1 MAFDPPTLLTLTIAI
16 AAAAAL
22 YLLMEWRGAR
32 ERALLL
38 WAAGFATITV
48 GSSLSLL
55 RANGFFL
62 VGVWFANGLLILAHW
77 LFLLGVLRFVGQRP
91 SQAWWLLVVIWCA
104 LLLLP
109 APLTSSKL
117 YLALNSLLVGLLAL
131 RASWALK
138 LESGSATLGTRQ
150 LHYVLLIHG
159 LFYIA
164 KGLLPLAPNTLV
176 DLMAFRGAIIRV
188 SLVEGAMAILL
199 IALSMTGTV
208 RYQRERHITHLA
220 ERDALTSLLNR
231 RGFET
236 QALRVLKRI
245 TPSQP
250 GALLLVDLDN
260 FKQVND
266 LYGHAAGDHLLI
278 ALGDIAQQT
287 LPADALMARLGG
299 DEFVFLLKDVDD
311 DAVLRMGQ
319 QLRQRFQTVASH
331 TYPTPNP
338 VSLSLGVTRLTQPTQ
353 DLSSLLA
360 RSDQALYEAKRSGR
374 NRMEIC

>member
-32 ERALLL
+32 EQALLL
-38 WAAGFATITV
+38 WAAGFATVTV

-91 SQAWWLLVVIWCA
+91 SRAWWLLVVIWCG

-109 APLTSSKL
+109 EPLTSSKL
-117 YLALNSLLVGLLAL
+117 YLSLNSLLVGLLAL

-138 LESGSATLGTRQ
+138 LESDAATLGTRQ
-150 LHYVLLIHG
+150 LHYVLMIHG
-159 LFYIA
+159 LFYVA

-176 DLMAFRGAIIRV
+176 DLMAFQGAIIRI
-188 SLVEGAMAILL
+188 SLVEGSMAILL

-231 RGFET
+231 RGFEA
-236 QALRVLKRI
+236 QAPRVLKRI
-245 TPSQP
+245 SPSQP
-250 GALLLVDLDN
+250 GALLLLDLDN
-260 FKQVND
+260 FKQIND
-266 LYGHAAGDHLLI
+266 LYGHAAGDHLLL
-278 ALGDIAQQT
+278 ALADIARQT
-287 LPADALMARLGG
+287 LPSDALLARLGG
-299 DEFVFLLKDVDD
+299 DEFVFLLKDVNDD
-311 DAVLRMGQ
+311 ELLHIGQ
-319 QLRQRFQTVASH
+319 QLRQRFHTVASH
-331 TYPTPNP
+331 TYLTPAP

-360 RSDQALYEAKRSGR
+360 QSDQALYEAKRRGR

>member
-32 ERALLL
+32 EQALLL
-38 WAAGFATITV
+38 WAAGFATVTV

-91 SQAWWLLVVIWCA
+91 SRAWWLLVVIWCG
-104 LLLLP
+104 LLLP
-109 APLTSSKL
+109 EPLTSSKL
-117 YLALNSLLVGLLAL
+117 YLSLNSLLVGLLAL

-138 LESGSATLGTRQ
+138 LESDAATLGTRQ
-150 LHYVLLIHG
+150 LHYVLMIHG
-159 LFYIA
+159 LFYVA

-176 DLMAFRGAIIRV
+176 NLMAFQGAIIRI
-188 SLVEGAMAILL
+188 SLVEGSMAILL

-231 RGFET
+231 RGFEA
-236 QALRVLKRI
+236 QAPRVLKRI
-245 TPSQP
+245 SPSQP
-250 GALLLVDLDN
+250 GALLLLDLDN
-260 FKQVND
+260 FKQIND
-266 LYGHAAGDHLLI
+266 LYGHAAGDHLLL
-278 ALGDIAQQT
+278 ALADIARQT
-287 LPADALMARLGG
+287 LPTDALLARLGG
-299 DEFVFLLKDVDD
+299 DEFVFLLKDVNDD
-311 DAVLRMGQ
+311 ELLHIGQ
-319 QLRQRFQTVASH
+319 QLRQRFHTVASH
-331 TYPTPNP
+331 TYLTPAP

-360 RSDQALYEAKRSGR
+360 QSDQALYEAKRRGR

>member
-32 ERALLL
+32 EQALLL
-38 WAAGFATITV
+38 WAAGFATVTV

-91 SQAWWLLVVIWCA
+91 SRAWWLLVVIWCG

-109 APLTSSKL
+109 EPLTSSKL
-117 YLALNSLLVGLLAL
+117 YLSLNSLLVGLLAL

-138 LESGSATLGTRQ
+138 LESDAATLGTRQ
-150 LHYVLLIHG
+150 LHYVLMIHG
-159 LFYIA
+159 LFYVA

-176 DLMAFRGAIIRV
+176 NLMAFQGAIIRI
-188 SLVEGAMAILL
+188 SLVEGSMAILL

-231 RGFET
+231 RGFEA
-236 QALRVLKRI
+236 QAPRVLKRI
-245 TPSQP
+245 SPSQP
-250 GALLLVDLDN
+250 GALLLLDLDN
-260 FKQVND
+260 FKQIND
-266 LYGHAAGDHLLI
+266 LYGHAAGDHLLL
-278 ALGDIAQQT
+278 ALADIARQT
-287 LPADALMARLGG
+287 LPTDALLARLGG
-299 DEFVFLLKDVDD
+299 DEFVFLLKDVNDD
-311 DAVLRMGQ
+311 ELLHIGQ
-319 QLRQRFQTVASH
+319 QLRQRFHTVASH
-331 TYPTPNP
+331 TYLTPAP

-360 RSDQALYEAKRSGR
+360 QSDQALYEAKRRGR

>member
-32 ERALLL
+32 EQALLL
-38 WAAGFATITV
+38 WAAGFATVTV

-91 SQAWWLLVVIWCA
+91 SRAWWLLVVIWCG

-109 APLTSSKL
+109 EPLTSSKL
-117 YLALNSLLVGLLAL
+117 YLSLNSLLVGLLAL

-138 LESGSATLGTRQ
+138 LESDAATLGTRQ
-150 LHYVLLIHG
+150 LHYVLMIHG
-159 LFYIA
+159 LFYVA
-164 KGLLPLAPNTLV
+164 KGLLPLTPNTLV
-176 DLMAFRGAIIRV
+176 DLMAFQGAIIRI
-188 SLVEGAMAILL
+188 SLVEGSMAILL

-231 RGFET
+231 RGFEA
-236 QALRVLKRI
+236 QAPRVLKRI
-245 TPSQP
+245 SPSQP
-250 GALLLVDLDN
+250 GALLLLDLDN
-260 FKQVND
+260 FKQIND
-266 LYGHAAGDHLLI
+266 LYGHAAGDHLLL
-278 ALGDIAQQT
+278 ALADIARQT
-287 LPADALMARLGG
+287 LPTDALLARLGG
-299 DEFVFLLKDVDD
+299 DEFVFLLKDVNEDE
-311 DAVLRMGQ
+311 LLHIGQ
-319 QLRQRFQTVASH
+319 QLRQRFHTVASH
-331 TYPTPNP
+331 TYLTPAP

-360 RSDQALYEAKRSGR
+360 QSDQALYEAKRRGR

>member
-32 ERALLL
+32 EQALLL
-38 WAAGFATITV
+38 WAAGFATVTV

-91 SQAWWLLVVIWCA
+91 SRAWWLLVVIWCG

-109 APLTSSKL
+109 EPLTSSKL
-117 YLALNSLLVGLLAL
+117 YLSLNSLLVGLLAL

-138 LESGSATLGTRQ
+138 LESDAATLGTRQ
-150 LHYVLLIHG
+150 LHYVLMIHG
-159 LFYIA
+159 LFYVA

-176 DLMAFRGAIIRV
+176 DLMAFQGAIIRI
-188 SLVEGAMAILL
+188 SLVEGSMAILL

-231 RGFET
+231 RGFEA
-236 QALRVLKRI
+236 QAPRVLKRI
-245 TPSQP
+245 SPSQP
-250 GALLLVDLDN
+250 GALLLLDLDN
-260 FKQVND
+260 FKQIND
-266 LYGHAAGDHLLI
+266 LYGHAAGDHLLL
-278 ALGDIAQQT
+278 ALADIARQT
-287 LPADALMARLGG
+287 LPTDALLARLGG
-299 DEFVFLLKDVDD
+299 DEFVFLLKDVNDD
-311 DAVLRMGQ
+311 ELLHIGQ
-319 QLRQRFQTVASH
+319 QLRQRFHTVASH
-331 TYPTPNP
+331 TYLTPAP

-360 RSDQALYEAKRSGR
+360 QSDQALYEAKRRGR

>member
-32 ERALLL
+32 EQALLL
-38 WAAGFATITV
+38 WAAGFATVTV

-55 RANGFFL
+55 RVNGFFL

-91 SQAWWLLVVIWCA
+91 HPAWWLLVAIWCA

-131 RASWALK
+131 RASRALK
-138 LESGSATLGTRQ
+138 LESDTATLGTRQ
-150 LHYVLLIHG
+150 LHYVLMIHG
-159 LFYIA
+159 LFYVA

-176 DLMAFRGAIIRV
+176 DLMAFQGAIIRI

-231 RGFET
+231 RGFESH
-236 QALRVLKRI
+236 APRVLKRI
-245 TPSQP
+245 SPSQP
-250 GALLLVDLDN
+250 GALLLLDLDN
-260 FKQVND
+260 FKQIND
-266 LYGHAAGDHLLI
+266 LYGHAAGDHLLL
-278 ALGDIAQQT
+278 ALADIARQT
-287 LPADALMARLGG
+287 LPTDALLARLGG
-299 DEFVFLLKDVDD
+299 DEFVFLLKDMNDD
-311 DAVLRMGQ
+311 DVLHIGQ
-319 QLRQRFQTVASH
+319 QLRQRFHTVASH
-331 TYPTPNP
+331 TYLTPAP
-338 VSLSLGVTRLTQPTQ
+338 VALSLGVTRLTQPIQ
-353 DLSSLLA
+353 DLHALLA
-360 RSDQALYEAKRSGR
+360 KSDHALYQAKRRGR

>member
-32 ERALLL
+32 EQALLL
-38 WAAGFATITV
+38 WAAGFATVTV

-91 SQAWWLLVVIWCA
+91 SRAWWLLVVIWCG

-109 APLTSSKL
+109 EPLTSSKL
-117 YLALNSLLVGLLAL
+117 YLSLNSLLVGLLAL

-138 LESGSATLGTRQ
+138 LESDAATLGTRQ
-150 LHYVLLIHG
+150 LHYVLMIHG
-159 LFYIA
+159 LFYVA

-176 DLMAFRGAIIRV
+176 NLMAFQGAIIRI
-188 SLVEGAMAILL
+188 SLVEGSMAILL

-231 RGFET
+231 RGFEA
-236 QALRVLKRI
+236 QAPRVLKRI
-245 TPSQP
+245 SPSQP
-250 GALLLVDLDN
+250 GALLLLDLDN
-260 FKQVND
+260 FKQIND
-266 LYGHAAGDHLLI
+266 LYGHAAGDHLLL
-278 ALGDIAQQT
+278 ALADIARQT
-287 LPADALMARLGG
+287 LPSDALLARLGG
-299 DEFVFLLKDVDD
+299 DEFVFLLKDVNDD
-311 DAVLRMGQ
+311 ELLHIGQ
-319 QLRQRFQTVASH
+319 QLRQRFHTVASH
-331 TYPTPNP
+331 TYLTPAP

-360 RSDQALYEAKRSGR
+360 QSDQALYEAKRRGR

>member
-1 MAFDPPTLLTLTIAI
+1 
-16 AAAAAL
+16 
-22 YLLMEWRGAR
+22 
-32 ERALLL
+32 
-38 WAAGFATITV
+38 
-48 GSSLSLL
+48 
-55 RANGFFL
+55 
-62 VGVWFANGLLILAHW
+62 
-77 LFLLGVLRFVGQRP
+77 
-91 SQAWWLLVVIWCA
+91 
-104 LLLLP
+104 
-109 APLTSSKL
+109 
-117 YLALNSLLVGLLAL
+117 
-131 RASWALK
+131 
-138 LESGSATLGTRQ
+138 
-150 LHYVLLIHG
+150 
-159 LFYIA
+159 
-164 KGLLPLAPNTLV
+164 
-176 DLMAFRGAIIRV
+176 
-188 SLVEGAMAILL
+188 
-199 IALSMTGTV
+199 MTGTV

-245 TPSQP
+245 TPGQP

-338 VSLSLGVTRLTQPTQ
+338 VSLSLGVTRLTQPSQ